1 LLWAGLID
9 EGLGSAAGEGD
20 SIAELMPLDYR
31 LTGLDALVAPAV
43 VRAVEAD
50 MEPDKRHFMIFYIS
64 VHI

>member
-1 LLWAGLID
+1 MYKRQL
-9 EGLGSAAGEGD
+9 E
-20 SIAELMPLDYR
+20 YR

-43 VRAVEAD
+43 VRVVEAD